1 MTTFIS
7 QQNIDKQRLSIFLRD
22 LAGDV
27 KVNLKHMIEDNIT
40 NEEQTK
46 NEKKGKKK
54 GKKVQPK
61 KKDLIIQAQ
70 NEIRKKKDIE
80 DDMNKM
86 EFLFKNI

>member
-1 MTTFIS
+1 MTTLFS
-7 QQNIDKQRLSIFLRD
+7 QQNIDKQRLSIQLRD
-22 LAGDV
+22 LFGDV

-40 NEEQTK
+40 NEEQIK

-70 NEIRKKKDIE
+70 MKFVKRRIL
-80 DDMNKM
+80 KM
-86 EFLFKNI
+86 I